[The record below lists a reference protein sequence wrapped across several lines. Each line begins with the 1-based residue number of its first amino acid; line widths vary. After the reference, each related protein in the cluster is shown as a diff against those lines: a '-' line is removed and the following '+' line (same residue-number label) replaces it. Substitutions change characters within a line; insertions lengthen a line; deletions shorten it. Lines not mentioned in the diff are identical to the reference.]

1 MPIFE
6 KRRMQHG
13 AAAPATFSDLF
24 PATEQTYRRTFLDL
38 YAQ

>member
-13 AAAPATFSDLF
+13 AAAPAAFSALF
-24 PATEQTYRRTFLDL
+24 PASEQAYRRAFLDL